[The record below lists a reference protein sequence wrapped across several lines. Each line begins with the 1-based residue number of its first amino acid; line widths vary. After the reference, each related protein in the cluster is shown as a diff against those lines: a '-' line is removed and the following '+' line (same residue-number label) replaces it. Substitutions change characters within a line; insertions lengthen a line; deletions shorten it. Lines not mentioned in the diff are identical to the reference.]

1 MFIKRTTKRLKGK
14 TYFNHLLVESV
25 ATDKGPRHRVVC
37 SLGSLEPAPP
47 KEWRALARRMEE
59 ALDEQQALLI
69 DKPLAAILPEPG
81 REGLRA
87 RRPRV
92 GADSGE
98 FDLEGLEFEQCR
110 EAGPVHVG
118 HQMWERLG
126 LDQILSQAGLSE
138 EAQLLSQ
145 LMTLNRLIAP
155 RSELAM
161 SEWIRRTALA
171 DMVQKDFSAL
181 NEDRLYRNLDK
192 LYPRRT
198 AIEAQLVERERT
210 LFGLKETIYLYDLTS
225 TYFEGQALAN
235 PKAMRGYSRDKRP
248 DCKQVVVGLV
258 LDSEGF
264 PKAHEVF
271 AGNRP
276 DRTTVAEMLRAL
288 EKRTGKVPG
297 ATVVVD
303 RGMADSENLAAIRS
317 AGYHYLVAGQQVGR
331 GLYQEQ
337 FEAEENWQEIEREPS
352 PRNPSQKKV
361 RVFVKAAQAGE
372 GQQEV
377 IALCWSEGR
386 TQKDRAIRQKQQ
398 GRLELELQKLQ
409 RRVKKGRLR
418 DSAKIHQAIG
428 RLKERYSR
436 VARYYQIS
444 YVAQEAAL
452 LWQEDLSAKA
462 RAQELDGTYLLKSSR
477 LDLGHEEM
485 WRTYILL
492 TRVESAFR
500 GMKSPLMERPI
511 FHHLERRVE
520 THIFLCVL
528 AYHLLVCIERAFLD
542 AGIHT
547 SWATLREQL
556 STHQVLTV
564 RLPSPQRKAS
574 LTIRRDSK
582 PEQVHRKIYQVLRM
596 PERII
601 KPIQKWEADSH

>member
-69 DKPLAAILPEPG
+69 DKPLAALPEPG

-276 DRTTVAEMLRAL
+276 DSTTVAEMLRAL

-582 PEQVHRKIYQVLRM
+582 PEQVHRKIYKVLRM

>member
-69 DKPLAAILPEPG
+69 DKPLAALPEPG

-126 LDQILSQAGLSE
+126 LDQILSQAGLSD

-276 DRTTVAEMLRAL
+276 DSTTVAEMLRAL

-582 PEQVHRKIYQVLRM
+582 PEQVHRKIYKVLRM

>member
-69 DKPLAAILPEPG
+69 DKPLAALPEPG

-126 LDQILSQAGLSE
+126 LDQILSQAGLSD

-276 DRTTVAEMLRAL
+276 DSTTVAEMLRAL

-352 PRNPSQKKV
+352 PRNPGQQKV
-361 RVFVKAAQAGE
+361 RVFVKAAQTGE

-398 GRLELELQKLQ
+398 GHLELELQKLQ

-436 VARYYQIS
+436 VARYYQIR

-582 PEQVHRKIYQVLRM
+582 PEQIHRKIYKVLRM

>member
-1 MFIKRTTKRLKGK
+1 VFIKRTTKRLKGK

-69 DKPLAAILPEPG
+69 DKPLAALPEPG

-126 LDQILSQAGLSE
+126 LDQILSQAGLSDD
-138 EAQLLSQ
+138 AQLLSQ

-276 DRTTVAEMLRAL
+276 DSTTVAEMLRAL

-582 PEQVHRKIYQVLRM
+582 PEQVHRKIYKVLRM

>member
-69 DKPLAAILPEPG
+69 DKPLAALPEPG

-126 LDQILSQAGLSE
+126 LDQILSQAGLSD

-276 DRTTVAEMLRAL
+276 DSTTVAEMLRAL

-582 PEQVHRKIYQVLRM
+582 PEQVHRKIYKVLRM
-596 PERII
+596 PQRII